1 MIHQI
6 RNTVKYLARKD
17 YKPFLK
23 DLKKVYQAPTIK
35 LALTNFETLEKTWGS
50 QYQIIIRSWRKNWD
64 ELTTYFKFPAEIRR
78 LIYTTNT
85 VESYN
90 RQIRKIIKTKGGFP
104 NQESVRKI
112 LYLATVDIV
121 GKWNAPIFSW
131 KKILNQLNIYFD
143 REI

>member
-50 QYQIIIRSWRKNWD
+50 QYQIIIRSLQRFGD
-64 ELTTYFKFPAEIRR
+64 
-78 LIYTTNT
+78 
-85 VESYN
+85 
-90 RQIRKIIKTKGGFP
+90 
-104 NQESVRKI
+104 
-112 LYLATVDIV
+112 
-121 GKWNAPIFSW
+121 
-131 KKILNQLNIYFD
+131 
-143 REI
+143 